1 LIARRRT
8 KIKRQAN
15 CEFKEQKK
23 QMSKYMTFTD
33 AAFKDRD
40 CLLKSLAECG
50 YATIEEGEALSLY
63 GYRGDRRPE
72 TAQIVVRR
80 KYIGGASNDL
90 GFQKT
95 DAGYVPVI
103 SEYDQGYMMQGKFL
117 TNLRTNYNLKSAEK
131 LARNLRGSLHQERVG
146 STIKIRIKY

>member
-1 LIARRRT
+1 
-8 KIKRQAN
+8 
-15 CEFKEQKK
+15 
-23 QMSKYMTFTD
+23 MSKYMTFTG
-33 AAFKDRD
+33 AAFKDRE
-40 CLLKSLAECG
+40 CLLNALAECG
-50 YATIEEGEALSLY
+50 YGTVEEGEALSLY
-63 GYRGDRRPE
+63 GYQGDRRAE

-80 KYIGGASNDL
+80 KFIGSASNDL

-103 SEYDQGYMMQGKFL
+103 SEYDQRYMMQGKFL

-131 LARNLRGSLHQERVG
+131 LARSLRGTLHKERVG

>member
-1 LIARRRT
+1 
-8 KIKRQAN
+8 
-15 CEFKEQKK
+15 
-23 QMSKYMTFTD
+23 MSKYMTFTS

-40 CLLKSLAECG
+40 CLLNALAECG
-50 YATIEEGEALSLY
+50 YAETEEGEALSLY
-63 GYRGDRRPE
+63 GYQGDRRPE

-80 KYIGGASNDL
+80 KFIGAASNDL

-95 DAGYVPVI
+95 ENGYIPVI
-103 SEYDQGYMMQGKFL
+103 SEYDQRYMMQGKFL

-131 LARNLRGSLHQERVG
+131 LARSLRGTLHKERVG

>member
-1 LIARRRT
+1 
-8 KIKRQAN
+8 
-15 CEFKEQKK
+15 
-23 QMSKYMTFTD
+23 MTFTGT
-33 AAFKDRD
+33 AFKDRE
-40 CLLKSLAECG
+40 CLLKALAECG
-50 YATIEEGEALSLY
+50 YGTVEEGESLSLY
-63 GYRGDRRPE
+63 GYQGDRRPE

-80 KYIGGASNDL
+80 KFIGSASNDL

-103 SEYDQGYMMQGKFL
+103 SEYDQRYMMQGKFL

-131 LARNLRGSLHQERVG
+131 LARNLRGTLTRERVG

>member
-1 LIARRRT
+1 
-8 KIKRQAN
+8 
-15 CEFKEQKK
+15 
-23 QMSKYMTFTD
+23 MTFTGT
-33 AAFKDRD
+33 AFKDRE
-40 CLLKSLAECG
+40 CLVQALAECG
-50 YATIEEGEALSLY
+50 YGAVEEGEALSLY

-80 KYIGGASNDL
+80 KFIGSASNDL

-95 DAGYVPVI
+95 GAGYVPVI
-103 SEYDQGYMMQGKFL
+103 SEYDQRYMMQGKFL

-131 LARNLRGSLHQERVG
+131 LARNLRGTLTRERVG

>member
-1 LIARRRT
+1 
-8 KIKRQAN
+8 
-15 CEFKEQKK
+15 
-23 QMSKYMTFTD
+23 MTFTN
-33 AAFKDRD
+33 AAFKDRE
-40 CLLKSLAECG
+40 CLLKALAECG
-50 YATIEEGEALSLY
+50 YGTVEEGESLSLY
-63 GYRGDRRPE
+63 GYQGDRRPE

-80 KYIGGASNDL
+80 KFIGSASNDL

-103 SEYDQGYMMQGKFL
+103 SEYDQRYMMHGKFL

-131 LARNLRGSLHQERVG
+131 LARSLRGTLQQERVG

>member
-1 LIARRRT
+1 
-8 KIKRQAN
+8 
-15 CEFKEQKK
+15 
-23 QMSKYMTFTD
+23 MSKYMTFTGT
-33 AAFKDRD
+33 AFKDGE
-40 CLLKSLAECG
+40 CLLKALAECG
-50 YATIEEGEALSLY
+50 YGTVEEGESLSLY

-80 KYIGGASNDL
+80 KFIGAASNDL

-95 DAGYVPVI
+95 ESGYVPVI
-103 SEYDQGYMMQGKFL
+103 SEYDQRYIMQGKFL

-131 LARNLRGSLHQERVG
+131 LARNLRGTLHKERVG

>member
-1 LIARRRT
+1 
-8 KIKRQAN
+8 
-15 CEFKEQKK
+15 
-23 QMSKYMTFTD
+23 MTFTD
-33 AAFKDRD
+33 TAFKDRK
-40 CLLKSLAECG
+40 CLLNALSECG
-50 YATIEEGEALSLY
+50 YSETEEGEALSLY

-80 KYIGGASNDL
+80 KFIGAASNDL

-95 DAGYVPVI
+95 DSGYVPVI
-103 SEYDQGYMMQGKFL
+103 SEYDRSFMMQGNFL

-131 LARNLRGSLHQERVG
+131 LARNLRGTLSRERVG

>member
-1 LIARRRT
+1 
-8 KIKRQAN
+8 
-15 CEFKEQKK
+15 
-23 QMSKYMTFTD
+23 MSKYMTFTD
-33 AAFKDRD
+33 AAFKDRE
-40 CLLKSLAECG
+40 CLLKALRECG
-50 YATIEEGEALSLY
+50 YAETEEGEALSLY

-80 KYIGGASNDL
+80 KFIGAASNDL

-95 DAGYVPVI
+95 ESGYVPVI
-103 SEYDQGYMMQGKFL
+103 SEYDRSFIMQGNFL

-131 LARNLRGSLHQERVG
+131 LARNLRGTLHKERVG